1 MPFDAGFIVLIGAA
15 YLMVTRALR
24 LLAVL
29 RRLALAIVV
38 ALLALLLAERL

>member
-1 MPFDAGFIVLIGAA
+1 MPFDTGFIVLVGAA

-29 RRLALAIVV
+29 RRLALAILV
-38 ALLALLLAERL
+38 ALLALLLAGQL